1 MDIKYLNLDAG
12 QSVFFN
18 RELEKVKNQSYDVQ
32 FPELKAKRLIPVSTD
47 AGAGA
52 SSITY
57 QSYEG
62 YGIAKIIASYA
73 DDQPRADVGG
83 VETTAKVKSL
93 GSSFGYSIQ
102 EVRESQMAGKNLPSR
117 KAMQAREMI
126 ERLED
131 KIAWSGDAKSGL
143 IGLLNVSG
151 SQTYT
156 VINDGTGDVTTWAD
170 KSADQILRDMN
181 GVVTQVIDTTLGI
194 ENIDTIL
201 IPITQYTLI
210 NTTARSTN
218 SDLTILEYF
227 KRNNPGISVEW
238 LNQVKGAGTAGA
250 DVMLGYKRDP
260 RKLTLEIP
268 QMFEQFPVQE
278 RNLEYTI
285 PCHSRIAGVLAYYPL
300 SIIKGE
306 GI

>member
-1 MDIKYLNLDAG
+1 MEKKYINLDAG
-12 QSVFFN
+12 QSVFFD
-18 RELEKVKNQSYDVQ
+18 RELESVKSQSYDVQ
-32 FPELKAKRLIPVSTD
+32 FPELKAKRLIPVSSD
-47 AGAGA
+47 AGSGA

-73 DDQPRADVGG
+73 DDLPRADIGG
-83 VETTAKVKSL
+83 TETTAKVKSC
-93 GSSFGYSIQ
+93 GSSYGYSVQ

-117 KAMQAREMI
+117 KATQAREMI

-131 KIAWSGDAKSGL
+131 KIAWLGDAKHGL
-143 IGLLNVSG
+143 VGLLNVAG

-156 VINDGTGDVTTWAD
+156 VIADGTGTVTTWAD
-170 KSADQILRDMN
+170 KTPKQILRDMN
-181 GVVTQVIDTTLGI
+181 GLVTQVVVTTLGI
-194 ENIDTIL
+194 ESIDTIL
-201 IPITQYTLI
+201 LPIEQYRLI
-210 NTTARSTN
+210 NTEAK
-218 SDLTILEYF
+218 SDDSETTILQYF
-227 KRNNPGISVEW
+227 LKNNPGISVEW
-238 LNQVKGAGTAGA
+238 VNAVKGAGTAGA

-278 RNLEYTI
+278 KNLEYTV
-285 PCHSRIAGVLAYYPL
+285 PCHSRIAGILAYYPL